1 MKKFL
6 ISLCPAILLSVL
18 LCGCNSLPDGNPP
31 DGAIVDN
38 TIKSSGSMQKLTL
51 RNALEFFIS
60 ELINAS
66 SIYCYGENIQLEA
79 GNDSISH
86 ARYIIN
92 NAAKFSGV
100 RLISGTQG
108 RYARVR
114 SAINGKLWSMVL
126 YDKNGKAVWSETVE
140 LLGK

>member
-1 MKKFL
+1 MKNFFISICPVLFL
-6 ISLCPAILLSVL
+6 CIA

-38 TIKSSGSMQKLTL
+38 QVKKDGTMQKLTL

-79 GNDSISH
+79 GNDSINH

-100 RLISGTQG
+100 RLISGRQG
-108 RYARVR
+108 RYARLR
-114 SAINGKLWSMVL
+114 SAINGRLWSMVL
-126 YDKNGKAVWSETVE
+126 YDKNGRAVWSETIE
-140 LLGK
+140 LLAQ